1 MPDDTTS
8 MTIDAGGVSS
18 PGNGLFYYIAIS
30 LIPGIGSTL
39 AKRLIAYCGSAE
51 AVLREKKTMLQKIP
65 GIGEMLA
72 QEISKQQVLQRA
84 EKECDF
90 LAKNNFHALCYT
102 DEKYPQRLAQCED
115 GPVVLFI
122 NGTVDFNQAKILSIV
137 GTRHATP
144 YGMERCEIIVTQL
157 AKRGHAPVI
166 ISGLAYGID
175 ICAHKAALQNNLPTV
190 AVMATGLDKI
200 YPSLHYAAAKQIVA
214 QGGALVSDF
223 LSNTQPDRQNF
234 IQRNRIIAGL
244 ADATLVVESGEKG
257 GALITAGLAF
267 SYNRDVL
274 AVPGRAGDAY
284 SKGCN
289 TLIRTNKAALVETAV
304 DIEYA
309 LGWALKEKAITQQLP
324 LFVSLTAE
332 EQTIVDVLKEKG
344 TITID
349 SLCHITK
356 IPVARLSALLFTME
370 MNNILRTFPGKRYEL
385 K

>member
-1 MPDDTTS
+1 M
-8 MTIDAGGVSS
+8 
-18 PGNGLFYYIAIS
+18 PGNATTIPTYTGTIPPVDNSLLYHIAVGLIS
-30 LIPGIGSTL
+30 GIGNTL

-51 AVLREKKTMLQKIP
+51 AVLREKKSTLQKIP
-65 GIGEMLA
+65 GIGDMLA
-72 QEISKQQVLQRA
+72 QEISEQQVLQRA
-84 EKECDF
+84 EKECAF
-90 LAKNNFHALCYT
+90 LAKNNFSALCYS
-102 DEKYPQRLAQCED
+102 DEQYPQRLAQCED
-115 GPVVLFI
+115 GPVVLFV
-122 NGTVDFNQAKILSIV
+122 NGTIDFNQAKVLSIV

-144 YGMERCEIIVTQL
+144 YGIAQCETIVAQL

-190 AVMATGLDKI
+190 AVMATGLDEI
-200 YPSLHYAAAKQIVA
+200 YPSLHYATAKKITT
-214 QGGALVSDF
+214 QGGALVTDF
-223 LSNTQPDRQNF
+223 LSNTKPDRQNF

-257 GALITAGLAF
+257 GSLITAGLAL

-274 AVPGRAGDAY
+274 AVPGRTDDAC

-289 TLIRTNKAALVETAV
+289 ALIRSNRAALVETVA

-309 LGWALKEKAITQQLP
+309 LGWELNAKEKTRQLP

-332 EQTIVDVLKEKG
+332 EQTIANVLKEQPS
-344 TITID
+344 ITID
-349 SLCHITK
+349 TLYHATK
-356 IPVARLSALLFTME
+356 IPMARLSALLFTME
-370 MNNILRTFPGKRYEL
+370 MNNILRTLPGKRYEL